1 VDALEP
7 CTSFSPFTAQ
17 RVTSVFGK
25 SLMLS
30 LACEHKEA
38 ISQHGDSIMRIIK
51 KVLFGIA
58 LMMLFTSSNAEWTL
72 TATSGVLDAYVD
84 FKDVVLEGNYAKSK
98 RLVDYRKEQKT
109 EKGEIYWS
117 SISIF
122 TYDCIKKLQQVERVR
137 FTERMGG
144 GVPLDEAV
152 FTSEWEKV
160 VAGTP
165 NDNYMARACAG
176 GD

>member
-1 VDALEP
+1 
-7 CTSFSPFTAQ
+7 
-17 RVTSVFGK
+17 
-25 SLMLS
+25 
-30 LACEHKEA
+30 
-38 ISQHGDSIMRIIK
+38 MRIIK
-51 KVLFGIA
+51 KILFVFSLLTISA
-58 LMMLFTSSNAEWTL
+58 LSHAEWTL

-84 FKDVVLEGNYAKSK
+84 FKDVILEGNYAKSK
-98 RLVDYRKEQKT
+98 RLVDYRKEQIT

-144 GVPLDEAV
+144 GVPIKEAV

-165 NDNYMARACAG
+165 NDNYMVRACSG

>member
-1 VDALEP
+1 MKIVKKILLVFSLLTISAL
-7 CTSFSPFTAQ
+7 
-17 RVTSVFGK
+17 
-25 SLMLS
+25 
-30 LACEHKEA
+30 
-38 ISQHGDSIMRIIK
+38 
-51 KVLFGIA
+51 
-58 LMMLFTSSNAEWTL
+58 SNAEWTL

-84 FKDVVLEGNYAKSK
+84 FKDVILEGNYAKSK

-122 TYDCIKKLQQVERVR
+122 TYDCIKKLQQDERVR
-137 FTERMGG
+137 FTGRMGG
-144 GVPLDEAV
+144 GVPIDEAV

-160 VAGTP
+160 VVGTP
-165 NDNYMARACAG
+165 NDNYMVRACAG

>member
-1 VDALEP
+1 MKIVKKILLVFSLLTISAL
-7 CTSFSPFTAQ
+7 
-17 RVTSVFGK
+17 
-25 SLMLS
+25 
-30 LACEHKEA
+30 
-38 ISQHGDSIMRIIK
+38 
-51 KVLFGIA
+51 
-58 LMMLFTSSNAEWTL
+58 SNAEWTL

-84 FKDVVLEGNYAKSK
+84 FKDVILEGNYAKSK

-137 FTERMGG
+137 FTGRMGG

>member
-1 VDALEP
+1 MKIVKKILLVFSLLTISAL
-7 CTSFSPFTAQ
+7 
-17 RVTSVFGK
+17 
-25 SLMLS
+25 
-30 LACEHKEA
+30 
-38 ISQHGDSIMRIIK
+38 
-51 KVLFGIA
+51 
-58 LMMLFTSSNAEWTL
+58 SNAEWTL

-122 TYDCIKKLQQVERVR
+122 TYYCIKKLQQVERVR
-137 FTERMGG
+137 FTGRMGG

-165 NDNYMARACAG
+165 NDNYMVRACAG

>member
-1 VDALEP
+1 MKMVNFLFLLFLMTQSAL
-7 CTSFSPFTAQ
+7 A
-17 RVTSVFGK
+17 
-25 SLMLS
+25 
-30 LACEHKEA
+30 
-38 ISQHGDSIMRIIK
+38 
-51 KVLFGIA
+51 
-58 LMMLFTSSNAEWTL
+58 NAEWTL

-98 RLVDYRKEQKT
+98 RLVDYRKEQRT

-122 TYDCIKKLQQVERVR
+122 TYDCVKKLQQVERVR
-137 FTERMGG
+137 FTGRMGG
-144 GVPLDEAV
+144 GTHVEEAV

-165 NDNYMARACAG
+165 NDNYMVRACAG

>member
-1 VDALEP
+1 MKIVKKILLVFSLLTISAL
-7 CTSFSPFTAQ
+7 
-17 RVTSVFGK
+17 
-25 SLMLS
+25 
-30 LACEHKEA
+30 
-38 ISQHGDSIMRIIK
+38 
-51 KVLFGIA
+51 
-58 LMMLFTSSNAEWTL
+58 SNAEWTL

-137 FTERMGG
+137 FTGRMGG
-144 GVPLDEAV
+144 GVPIDEAV

-165 NDNYMARACAG
+165 NDNYMVRACAG

>member
-1 VDALEP
+1 MKIVKKILLVFSLLIISAL
-7 CTSFSPFTAQ
+7 
-17 RVTSVFGK
+17 
-25 SLMLS
+25 
-30 LACEHKEA
+30 
-38 ISQHGDSIMRIIK
+38 
-51 KVLFGIA
+51 
-58 LMMLFTSSNAEWTL
+58 SNAEWTL

-84 FKDVVLEGNYAKSK
+84 FKDVILEGNYAKSK

-137 FTERMGG
+137 FTGRMGG

-165 NDNYMARACAG
+165 NDNYMVRACAG

>member
-1 VDALEP
+1 MKMVNFLFLLFLMTQSAL
-7 CTSFSPFTAQ
+7 A
-17 RVTSVFGK
+17 
-25 SLMLS
+25 
-30 LACEHKEA
+30 
-38 ISQHGDSIMRIIK
+38 
-51 KVLFGIA
+51 
-58 LMMLFTSSNAEWTL
+58 NAEWTL

-98 RLVDYRKEQKT
+98 RLVDYRKEQRT

-122 TYDCIKKLQQVERVR
+122 TYDCVKKLQQVERVR
-137 FTERMGG
+137 FTGRMGG
-144 GVPLDEAV
+144 GTRVEEAV

-165 NDNYMARACAG
+165 NDNYMVRACAG

>member
-1 VDALEP
+1 MKMVNFLFLLFLMTQSAL
-7 CTSFSPFTAQ
+7 A
-17 RVTSVFGK
+17 
-25 SLMLS
+25 
-30 LACEHKEA
+30 
-38 ISQHGDSIMRIIK
+38 
-51 KVLFGIA
+51 
-58 LMMLFTSSNAEWTL
+58 NAEWTL

-84 FKDVVLEGNYAKSK
+84 FKDVVLEGHYAKSK
-98 RLVDYRKEQKT
+98 RLVDYRKEQRT

-122 TYDCIKKLQQVERVR
+122 TYDCVKKLQQVERVR
-137 FTERMGG
+137 FTGRMGG
-144 GVPLDEAV
+144 GTHVEEAV

-165 NDNYMARACAG
+165 NDNYMVRACAG

>member
-1 VDALEP
+1 MKIVKKILLVFSLLIISAL
-7 CTSFSPFTAQ
+7 
-17 RVTSVFGK
+17 
-25 SLMLS
+25 
-30 LACEHKEA
+30 
-38 ISQHGDSIMRIIK
+38 
-51 KVLFGIA
+51 
-58 LMMLFTSSNAEWTL
+58 SNAEWTL

-84 FKDVVLEGNYAKSK
+84 FKDVILEGNYAKSK

-137 FTERMGG
+137 FTGRMGG
-144 GVPLDEAV
+144 GVPIDEAV

>member
-1 VDALEP
+1 MKIVKKILFVFSLLTISAL
-7 CTSFSPFTAQ
+7 S
-17 RVTSVFGK
+17 
-25 SLMLS
+25 
-30 LACEHKEA
+30 H
-38 ISQHGDSIMRIIK
+38 
-51 KVLFGIA
+51 
-58 LMMLFTSSNAEWTL
+58 AEWTL

-84 FKDVVLEGNYAKSK
+84 FKDVILEGNYAKSK
-98 RLVDYRKEQKT
+98 RLVDYQKEQIT

-117 SISIF
+117 STSIF
-122 TYDCIKKLQQVERVR
+122 TYDCIKKIQQVERVR

-144 GVPLDEAV
+144 GVPIKESV

-165 NDNYMARACAG
+165 NDNYMVRACSG

>member
-1 VDALEP
+1 MKIVKKILLVFSLLTISAL
-7 CTSFSPFTAQ
+7 
-17 RVTSVFGK
+17 
-25 SLMLS
+25 
-30 LACEHKEA
+30 
-38 ISQHGDSIMRIIK
+38 
-51 KVLFGIA
+51 
-58 LMMLFTSSNAEWTL
+58 SNAEWTL

-84 FKDVVLEGNYAKSK
+84 FKDVILEGNYAKSK

-109 EKGEIYWS
+109 EKGEVYWS

-137 FTERMGG
+137 FTGRMGG
-144 GVPLDEAV
+144 GVPIDEAV

-160 VAGTP
+160 VVGTP
-165 NDNYMARACAG
+165 NDNYMVRACAG

>member
-1 VDALEP
+1 MKIVKFLILLFLMTQSAL
-7 CTSFSPFTAQ
+7 A
-17 RVTSVFGK
+17 
-25 SLMLS
+25 
-30 LACEHKEA
+30 
-38 ISQHGDSIMRIIK
+38 
-51 KVLFGIA
+51 
-58 LMMLFTSSNAEWTL
+58 NAEWTL

-98 RLVDYRKEQKT
+98 RLVDYRKEQRT

-122 TYDCIKKLQQVERVR
+122 TYDCVKKLQQVERVR
-137 FTERMGG
+137 FTGRMGG
-144 GVPLDEAV
+144 GVRVEEAV
-152 FTSEWEKV
+152 FNSEWENV

-165 NDNYMARACAG
+165 NDNYMVRACGG

>member
-1 VDALEP
+1 MKIVKKILLVFSLLIISAL
-7 CTSFSPFTAQ
+7 
-17 RVTSVFGK
+17 
-25 SLMLS
+25 
-30 LACEHKEA
+30 
-38 ISQHGDSIMRIIK
+38 
-51 KVLFGIA
+51 
-58 LMMLFTSSNAEWTL
+58 SNAEWTL

-84 FKDVVLEGNYAKSK
+84 FKDVILEGNYAKSK

-137 FTERMGG
+137 FTGRMGG
-144 GVPLDEAV
+144 GVPIDEAV

-160 VAGTP
+160 VVGTP

>member
-1 VDALEP
+1 MKIVKKILLVFSLLTISAL
-7 CTSFSPFTAQ
+7 
-17 RVTSVFGK
+17 
-25 SLMLS
+25 
-30 LACEHKEA
+30 
-38 ISQHGDSIMRIIK
+38 
-51 KVLFGIA
+51 
-58 LMMLFTSSNAEWTL
+58 SNAEWTL

-84 FKDVVLEGNYAKSK
+84 FKDVILEGNYAKSK

-137 FTERMGG
+137 FTGRMGG
-144 GVPLDEAV
+144 GVPIDEAV

-160 VAGTP
+160 VVGTP
-165 NDNYMARACAG
+165 NDNYMVRACAG

>member
-1 VDALEP
+1 MKIVKKILLVFSLLTISAL
-7 CTSFSPFTAQ
+7 
-17 RVTSVFGK
+17 
-25 SLMLS
+25 
-30 LACEHKEA
+30 
-38 ISQHGDSIMRIIK
+38 
-51 KVLFGIA
+51 
-58 LMMLFTSSNAEWTL
+58 SNAEWTL

-84 FKDVVLEGNYAKSK
+84 FKDVILEGNYAKSK
-98 RLVDYRKEQKT
+98 RLVNYRKEQKT

-137 FTERMGG
+137 FTGRMGG

-165 NDNYMARACAG
+165 NDNYMVRACAG

>member
-1 VDALEP
+1 MKIVKKILLVFSLLTISAL
-7 CTSFSPFTAQ
+7 
-17 RVTSVFGK
+17 
-25 SLMLS
+25 
-30 LACEHKEA
+30 
-38 ISQHGDSIMRIIK
+38 
-51 KVLFGIA
+51 
-58 LMMLFTSSNAEWTL
+58 SNAEWTL

-84 FKDVVLEGNYAKSK
+84 FKDVILEGNYAKSK

-122 TYDCIKKLQQVERVR
+122 TYDCIKKLQQVDRVR
-137 FTERMGG
+137 FTGRMGSG
-144 GVPLDEAV
+144 MPIDESV

>member
-1 VDALEP
+1 MKIVKKILLVFSLLIISAL
-7 CTSFSPFTAQ
+7 
-17 RVTSVFGK
+17 
-25 SLMLS
+25 
-30 LACEHKEA
+30 
-38 ISQHGDSIMRIIK
+38 
-51 KVLFGIA
+51 
-58 LMMLFTSSNAEWTL
+58 SNAEWTL

-84 FKDVVLEGNYAKSK
+84 FKDVILEGNYAKSK

-109 EKGEIYWS
+109 EKGEVYWS

-137 FTERMGG
+137 FTGRMGG
-144 GVPLDEAV
+144 GVPIDEAV

-165 NDNYMARACAG
+165 NDNYMVRACAG

>member
-1 VDALEP
+1 VERRFTLRDGREWRAARR
-7 CTSFSPFTAQ
+7 CTSSSGETHKP
-17 RVTSVFGK
+17 
-25 SLMLS
+25 LLS
-30 LACEHKEA
+30 LPLWE
-38 ISQHGDSIMRIIK
+38 ILRLPMRIIK

-58 LMMLFTSSNAEWTL
+58 PMMLFTSSNAEWTL

-84 FKDVVLEGNYAKSK
+84 FKEVVLEGNYAKSK
-98 RLVDYRKEQKT
+98 RLVDYRKEQLT

-117 SISIF
+117 STSIF
-122 TYDCIKKLQQVERVR
+122 TYDCIKKIQQVERVR
-137 FTERMGG
+137 FTGGMGG
-144 GVPLDEAV
+144 GVPIKESV

-165 NDNYMARACAG
+165 NDNYMVRACSG

>member
-1 VDALEP
+1 MKIVKKILLVFSLLIISAL
-7 CTSFSPFTAQ
+7 
-17 RVTSVFGK
+17 
-25 SLMLS
+25 
-30 LACEHKEA
+30 
-38 ISQHGDSIMRIIK
+38 
-51 KVLFGIA
+51 
-58 LMMLFTSSNAEWTL
+58 SNAEWTL

-84 FKDVVLEGNYAKSK
+84 FKDVILEGNYAKSK

-109 EKGEIYWS
+109 EKGDGYWS

-137 FTERMGG
+137 FTGRMGG

-160 VAGTP
+160 VVGTP
-165 NDNYMARACAG
+165 NDNYMVRACAG

>member
-1 VDALEP
+1 MKIVKKILLVFSLLTISAL
-7 CTSFSPFTAQ
+7 
-17 RVTSVFGK
+17 
-25 SLMLS
+25 
-30 LACEHKEA
+30 
-38 ISQHGDSIMRIIK
+38 
-51 KVLFGIA
+51 
-58 LMMLFTSSNAEWTL
+58 SNAEWTL

-109 EKGEIYWS
+109 EKGDGYWS

-137 FTERMGG
+137 FTGRMGG
-144 GVPLDEAV
+144 GVPIDEAV

-165 NDNYMARACAG
+165 NDNYMVRACAG

>member
-1 VDALEP
+1 MKIVKKILLVFSLLTISAL
-7 CTSFSPFTAQ
+7 
-17 RVTSVFGK
+17 
-25 SLMLS
+25 
-30 LACEHKEA
+30 
-38 ISQHGDSIMRIIK
+38 
-51 KVLFGIA
+51 
-58 LMMLFTSSNAEWTL
+58 SNAEWTL

-84 FKDVVLEGNYAKSK
+84 FKDVILEGNYAKSK

-122 TYDCIKKLQQVERVR
+122 TYDCIKKLQQVDRVR
-137 FTERMGG
+137 FTGRMGG
-144 GVPLDEAV
+144 GMPIDESV

-165 NDNYMARACAG
+165 NDNYMVRACAG